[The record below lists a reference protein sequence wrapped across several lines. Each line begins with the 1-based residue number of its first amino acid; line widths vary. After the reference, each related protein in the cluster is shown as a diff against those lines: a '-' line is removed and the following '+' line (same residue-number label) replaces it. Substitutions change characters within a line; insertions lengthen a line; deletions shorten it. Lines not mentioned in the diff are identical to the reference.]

1 MTGRDLYLHLRDD
14 GAGASLAAA
23 LILISAVLVVSTA
36 VHLWHTRRDRRR
48 LDPEAARIRAAL
60 RREGYRMYGPN
71 DREWEEFARKHGMH
85 RLRTPD
91 RVDRLVDDALNG
103 DGGDGLTRD
112 WRWP

>member
-1 MTGRDLYLHLRDD
+1 VTGAELYEHLRDD

-23 LILISAVLVVSTA
+23 LILIGSVVAISTA
-36 VHLWHTRRDRRR
+36 VHLWHTRRRRR
-48 LDPEAARIRAAL
+48 VDPETARIIAAL
-60 RREGYRMYGPN
+60 RREGYRMYGP
-71 DREWEEFARKHGMH
+71 DDEEWEEFARKHGMH
-85 RLRTPD
+85 RIRLD